1 MKIITSNYLSDKNNH
16 TTCECGNKTI
26 YDYSWI
32 SDNGSV
38 SCPSCMAAWQGQQI
52 RAMKELV
59 YEVSSK
65 SNEETAEMINKRYAK
80 IMDVDM
86 EYFTDMEYD
95 FSDFKN

>member
-1 MKIITSNYLSDKNNH
+1 MKIITSKYLSDKNNH

-26 YDYSWI
+26 YDYSWS

-38 SCPSCMAAWQGQQI
+38 SCPSCMVAWQSQQI

-59 YEVSSK
+59 YKISSK
-65 SNEETAEMINKRYAK
+65 SKEETATDINKMYAK

-86 EYFTDMEYD
+86 EYLIDMDYD
-95 FSDFKN
+95 FSKI